1 MSMFFS
7 QVSMRFSKVIHV
19 NIFCFVFLFRVPQTF
34 RWIRMDLNAVESV
47 ISVITTRN
55 ERKTE
60 QKATCW

>member
-1 MSMFFS
+1 MFFS

-19 NIFCFVFLFRVPQTF
+19 NLFRSSVHQAF

-47 ISVITTRN
+47 ISVTTTRN